1 MSVYNGAARL
11 RRSLDSIVL
20 QEGVDFEFIIV
31 DDGSTDESPKILAEY
46 ATSDPRIRLIHQ
58 ENTGL
63 TKALIRGC
71 AAARGRYIARHDAG
85 DISLPGR
92 LKKQLFYVKARNAA
106 ALVSCG
112 CRYYGPG
119 MEHLYDVVPDEAE
132 ATKRLLTLDLGQIQ
146 GPSHHGTTMFSRD
159 LYSKVGEYRANF
171 YFAQDLDLW
180 TRLVE
185 YGTHYI
191 VPEVLYET
199 ILDIDSLSGVY
210 RKEQMKTAKL
220 ILECGRLRRNGLNEA
235 PALRS
240 ANSIGPSRI
249 RKGGSRIRRAQAF
262 YFIGT
267 CLTQRKNPIAK
278 KYFVSALR
286 EFPLHFRA
294 AARLIFIL

>member
-1 MSVYNGAARL
+1 MSVYNGEARL

-20 QEGVDFEFIIV
+20 QEGVDFDFIIV

-46 ATSDPRIRLIHQ
+46 AASDPRIRLIHQ

-106 ALVSCG
+106 SLVSCG

-159 LYSKVGEYRANF
+159 LYSKVGGYRANF

-286 EFPLHFRA
+286 EFPLHFKA